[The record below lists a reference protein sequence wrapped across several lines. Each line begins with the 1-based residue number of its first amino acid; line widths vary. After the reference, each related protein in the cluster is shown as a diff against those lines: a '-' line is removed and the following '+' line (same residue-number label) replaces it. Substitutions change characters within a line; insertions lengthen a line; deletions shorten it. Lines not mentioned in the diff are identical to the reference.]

1 MADESVMLLAINK
14 CGTTK
19 LLCVEVY
26 IIIAKS
32 KKLGCVFFN
41 SRILRRFLYVHS
53 CFFLIV
59 SVK

>member
-1 MADESVMLLAINK
+1 MADESVMLPAINK

-32 KKLGCVFFN
+32 KKLVCVFL
-41 SRILRRFLYVHS
+41 ILEY
-53 CFFLIV
+53 
-59 SVK
+59 